1 MATSPLT
8 DSGLKKKIA
17 DIEAAHLGGAF
28 AGSIADGGGLRLKRL
43 PNGVW
48 AWQTRYKFNGKE
60 NSLSHGTYPL
70 TTLGNA
76 REKHREAK
84 LLLKDGV
91 DPAVH
96 REQAKVAAL
105 EASRVEVKNP
115 FKDIALAWFN
125 NWRVGKGIEEKHAKA
140 TWGRLEID
148 ILPVVGDLPI
158 EMVNRKVLNPMFQNI
173 EKRAPSLAEKA
184 WVACGQILRYACAHE
199 IIDNN
204 PLAQIKR
211 SDILHDRPVVEN
223 QKCVQPNEIPQ
234 LMRDIDQYDGVL
246 ARLGLQLMA
255 LVFIRHAELRGAEWS
270 EFDLDGKI
278 WTIPA
283 NRMKKVKGG
292 ATPHI
297 IPLSKQVL
305 VIIEQLHQI
314 NGGRKHLF
322 PSTKGEGKVMSD
334 GTMNKALERMGYKD
348 RHTVHG
354 FRGMASTALHELGFQ
369 HEHIELQ
376 LAHIERNKV
385 SAAYNHATYLP
396 QRATMMQSW
405 ADFLDEQR
413 KMGLV
418 VKMHRA

>member
-1 MATSPLT
+1 M
-8 DSGLKKKIA
+8 
-17 DIEAAHLGGAF
+17 
-28 AGSIADGGGLRLKRL
+28 
-43 PNGVW
+43 
-48 AWQTRYKFNGKE
+48 
-60 NSLSHGTYPL
+60 
-70 TTLGNA
+70 
-76 REKHREAK
+76 
-84 LLLKDGV
+84 
-91 DPAVH
+91 
-96 REQAKVAAL
+96 
-105 EASRVEVKNP
+105 
-115 FKDIALAWFN
+115 
-125 NWRVGKGIEEKHAKA
+125 GKGIEEKHAKA
-140 TWGRLEID
+140 TWRRLEID

-223 QKCVQPNEIPQ
+223 QKFVQPNEIPQ

-270 EFDLDGKI
+270 EFDLDEKI
-278 WTIPA
+278 WIIPA

-334 GTMNKALERMGYKD
+334 GT
-348 RHTVHG
+348 
-354 FRGMASTALHELGFQ
+354 
-369 HEHIELQ
+369 
-376 LAHIERNKV
+376 
-385 SAAYNHATYLP
+385 
-396 QRATMMQSW
+396 
-405 ADFLDEQR
+405 
-413 KMGLV
+413 
-418 VKMHRA
+418 HRAQQSISCL